1 MRKGKTGDGKGA
13 WFHGVA
19 PNGNGGVLAVVEME
33 DGTLGWASSFTF
45 DETPNARVDRWALDT
60 IADTL
65 ELLVGAQALQ
75 VAGESREAIG
85 ARIVQARDL
94 VLDLRRGVQRAG

>member
-1 MRKGKTGDGKGA
+1 MRKGKTGDGRGA

-33 DGTLGWASSFTF
+33 DGTLGWASAFTF
-45 DETPNARVDRWALDT
+45 DETPNAR
-60 IADTL
+60 ADIVTDIL

-94 VLDLRRGVQRAG
+94 VLDLRRGVQRDG